1 MRKTPRHQK
10 PIILAAIALFAV
22 STGAALAEHSD
33 RSLHGLS
40 RSREM
45 PVDEFKKKIDALG
58 YDLRSFEIDDG
69 ASRPASSTAKAGF
82 R

>member
-1 MRKTPRHQK
+1 
-10 PIILAAIALFAV
+10 
-22 STGAALAEHSD
+22 
-33 RSLHGLS
+33 
-40 RSREM
+40 M

-69 ASRPASSTAKAGF
+69 GFKTRIVDRQSRLPVKAKFDTVSGELLRVLNERAPSPATGRASPTYPSTSAVP